1 MNNIFYDRIMQLI
14 AMTYGMTKETVWN
27 IYNDVKSIDKTIETI
42 QNIKN
47 PFEQLKNQ

>member
-1 MNNIFYDRIMQLI
+1 MNNIFYDRLMQLI
-14 AMTYGMTKETVWN
+14 GMNFGLTKEAVYQ
-27 IYNDVKSIDKTIETI
+27 IYNDVGNIDKTIEII